1 MEKPMSILEY
11 FMLNSADKV
20 WIIDRWAASARRRP
34 PDRVTVSQLRTY
46 VVQPAHHLVPP
57 AATAPT

>member
-1 MEKPMSILEY
+1 
-11 FMLNSADKV
+11 MLNSADKV